1 MLFALLDIFLWRTK
15 FFFIILIPISIFL
28 ILFAIKIIILKES
41 SIFVSG
47 DLLVGLL
54 KVEYKYNIDLKDVSF
69 VEVQQRDYKFSS
81 RDREKRGRGI
91 ETYRIGHKFI
101 EFNYLDGSVKR
112 IHCNDLSRKQIN
124 KILEH
129 CKNKKNYY

>member
-81 RDREKRGRGI
+81 RGREKRGRGI
-91 ETYRIGHKFI
+91 ETYRTGHKFI
-101 EFNYLDGSVKR
+101 EFNYLDG
-112 IHCNDLSRKQIN
+112 
-124 KILEH
+124 
-129 CKNKKNYY
+129 

>member
-1 MLFALLDIFLWRTK
+1 MADK
-15 FFFIILIPISIFL
+15 
-28 ILFAIKIIILKES
+28 ILFYNSNSDINIFNIICNQNNYLKES

-81 RDREKRGRGI
+81 RGREKRGRGI